1 MSEQANARVQSHS
14 FSHGYLVVMFTWM
27 MVTVYFC
34 TIREDVEWI
43 VLSWVCDK
51 RQRSALHRHAIYTAH
66 N

>member
-34 TIREDVEWI
+34 TIREDVE
-43 VLSWVCDK
+43 
-51 RQRSALHRHAIYTAH
+51 
-66 N
+66 